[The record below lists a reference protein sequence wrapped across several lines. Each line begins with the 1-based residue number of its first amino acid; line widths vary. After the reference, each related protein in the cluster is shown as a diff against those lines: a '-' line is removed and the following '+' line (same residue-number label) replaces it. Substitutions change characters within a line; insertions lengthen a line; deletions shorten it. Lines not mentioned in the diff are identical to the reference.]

1 MLRKR
6 GFWTVAIIAAAG
18 AVLGAGLIAPYVG
31 GPADPRGYAGGLAIG
46 GLLGFLIGL
55 AVQRLIQ
62 SRASRG

>member
-6 GFWTVAIIAAAG
+6 GFWIVAIIAAGG
-18 AVLGAGLIAPYVG
+18 AVLGAGLIAPFVS
-31 GPADPRGYAGGLAIG
+31 GPADPSGYAAGLAIG